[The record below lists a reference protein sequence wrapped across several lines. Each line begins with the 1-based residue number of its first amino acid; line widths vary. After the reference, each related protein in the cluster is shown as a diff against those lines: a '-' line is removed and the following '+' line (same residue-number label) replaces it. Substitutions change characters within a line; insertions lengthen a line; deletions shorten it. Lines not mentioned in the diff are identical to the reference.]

1 MSNLHDFLVEHAISN
16 HQPDEDQ
23 SVETTDISLI
33 EVGLLE
39 KEWKANHAV
48 RDNTLIH
55 KLCSTLKNILGDTL
69 FEPDDENQLL
79 SRFSPRIQLG
89 ARGQED
95 LNWRRNSREIWVS
108 VLIGGPAI
116 RADVWNR
123 VESCWA

>member
-95 LNWRRNSREIWVS
+95 LNWRRNPREIWVS